1 MKSILITGCY
11 GQLGQA
17 LKNICS
23 DNEEIKY
30 FFTDVDSLDITSK
43 EDVGKFVKSN
53 KVSCIVNCAAY
64 TAVDKAE
71 DDRELCYKINRDA
84 VRYIGEV
91 AASCQ
96 AKVIHVSTDYVF
108 DGKGTRPYREDDATL
123 PASVYGHSKLDGEN
137 ALLAA
142 CPESV
147 IIRTAWLYSE
157 TGNNFVKTML
167 RLGKERDT
175 VGVVND
181 QKGTPTYAGD
191 LASAIKTIIES
202 ERFVPGIYHYTNEG
216 ICTWYDFTK
225 KIFELSGL
233 QCFVKPLRTEEYP
246 TKATRP
252 AYSVLDKTKI
262 RETYKINIPEWEESL
277 FKCLNRI
284 TETPYV
290 IWSS

>member
-1 MKSILITGCY
+1 MKNMKSILITGCY

-53 KVSCIVNCAAY
+53 KVSRIVNCAAY

-71 DDRELCYKINRDA
+71 DDVELCMKINRDA
-84 VRYIGEV
+84 VGNIGEV
-91 AASCQ
+91 ASENN

-108 DGKGTRPYREDDATL
+108 DGKGTRPYREDDETS
-123 PASVYGHSKLDGEN
+123 PTSVYGHSKLEGETALN
-137 ALLAA
+137 AT
-142 CPESV
+142 CKDSI

-167 RLGKERDT
+167 RFGKERT
-175 VGVVND
+175 EIGVVAD

-202 ERFVPGIYHYTNEG
+202 GSFVPGIYHYTNEG
-216 ICTWYDFTK
+216 VCTWYDFTK

-246 TKATRP
+246 TKAARP

-277 FKCLNRI
+277 KKMLGGCVNK
-284 TETPYV
+284 
-290 IWSS
+290 

>member
-17 LKNICS
+17 MKNICS
-23 DNEEIKY
+23 DNEEREY
-30 FFTDVDSLDITSK
+30 FFTDADSLDITDK
-43 EDVGKFVKSN
+43 EAIDRFIKSN
-53 KVSCIVNCAAY
+53 NISCIVNCAAY

-71 DDRELCYKINRDA
+71 GDVEICTKINRDA
-84 VRYIGEV
+84 VRNIGEV
-91 AASCQ
+91 AASNQ
-96 AKVIHVSTDYVF
+96 AKVIHISTDYVF
-108 DGKGTRPYREDDATL
+108 DGKGARPYREDDATS

-137 ALLAA
+137 VLLST
-142 CPESV
+142 CPESI

-167 RLGKERDT
+167 RLGKERDSI
-175 VGVVND
+175 GVVND
-181 QKGTPTYAGD
+181 QRGTPTYAGD
-191 LASAIKTIIES
+191 VAAVIKTILES
-202 ERFVPGIYHYTNEG
+202 DRFVPGIYHYTNEG

-246 TKATRP
+246 TKAARP

-262 RETYKINIPEWEESL
+262 RETYKVNIPEWEESL
-277 FKCLNRI
+277 GKMMSLI
-284 TETPYV
+284 
-290 IWSS
+290 S